1 MFNVQDHGLIFWQ
14 ENVKPEPTE
23 GSIGGSQLKTPK
35 VEGAKKVKRE
45 CAAGEVVDLTNRG
58 RSPIRVPNPG
68 EVIDLSD
75 D

>member
-1 MFNVQDHGLIFWQ
+1 M
-14 ENVKPEPTE
+14 
-23 GSIGGSQLKTPK
+23 GGSQVKVPK
-35 VEGAKKVKRE
+35 VEGARKVKRE
-45 CAAGEVVDLTNRG
+45 HGTGEIIDLTNRG

>member
-1 MFNVQDHGLIFWQ
+1 M
-14 ENVKPEPTE
+14 KPEPTE
-23 GSIGGSQLKTPK
+23 GSGSGSQLKAPK

-45 CAAGEVVDLTNRG
+45 RAAGEVIDLTNRG
-58 RSPIRVPNPG
+58 RSPIRVPVRG

>member
-1 MFNVQDHGLIFWQ
+1 MKQ
-14 ENVKPEPTE
+14 ENVKPEPKE

-35 VEGAKKVKRE
+35 VEGVKKVKRE
-45 CAAGEVVDLTNRG
+45 RKVGEVVDLTNRG
-58 RSPIRVPNPG
+58 RSPIRVPAALKG

>member
-1 MFNVQDHGLIFWQ
+1 MQ

-23 GSIGGSQLKTPK
+23 GAVGGSRPKVPK

-45 CAAGEVVDLTNRG
+45 RAAAGEVIDLTNRG
-58 RSPIRVPNPG
+58 RSPIRVPVRG

>member
-1 MFNVQDHGLIFWQ
+1 MQQ
-14 ENVKPEPTE
+14 EQVKPEPGT
-23 GSIGGSQLKTPK
+23 QLKTPK

-45 CAAGEVVDLTNRG
+45 MGEIIDLTNRG
-58 RSPIRVPNPG
+58 RSPIRVPVRG